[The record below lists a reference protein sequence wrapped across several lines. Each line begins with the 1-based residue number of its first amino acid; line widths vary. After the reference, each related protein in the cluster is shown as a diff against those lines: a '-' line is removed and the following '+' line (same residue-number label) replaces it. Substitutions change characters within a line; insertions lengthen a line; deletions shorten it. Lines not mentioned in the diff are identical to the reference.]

1 MKHSPFSAPK
11 RPSPLKLG
19 WTLIKDSAT
28 GWSDDKAS
36 RLAAALS
43 YYTIFSIAPLL
54 IMAIAIAGLAFG
66 KEAASNQIFQ
76 QIRGLVGDTGALA
89 IQAMVQ
95 GAWKSGGGIF
105 ATMVAAITLFI
116 GASSVFGQLQDA
128 LNSIWH
134 VEPKPGQG
142 VKGFLRSRFLSFSM
156 VLVIGFLLL
165 VSLVLSAALAGVGH
179 YLDSILPIPAV
190 LLQALNFAVSFAVTS
205 VLFTLIYKVLPDVT
219 VKWKDVWIGGAV
231 TALLFS
237 LGRLGIG
244 YYLGRGTVSSGYGAA
259 GSLVVILIWIY
270 YSSQILFFGAEFT
283 KVYANTFGSHI
294 KPSPNAKAVT
304 SADRANQGL
313 EPDAKSPH
321 TAGHPVPEA
330 HAAQSEPES
339 VARAD
344 GRDQGDHGRKEVG
357 QPMAAG
363 KALRYPHNMQAR
375 IMRMLMKKALLMLPF
390 GSIGYWLSRAYWK
403 TRVRPSR

>member
-1 MKHSPFSAPK
+1 MKHTPFPAPK

-76 QIRGLVGDTGALA
+76 QIRGLVGDTGAVA

-95 GAWKSGGGIF
+95 GAGKSGGGIF
-105 ATMVAAITLFI
+105 ATVVAAITLFI

-165 VSLVLSAALAGVGH
+165 VSLVLMIG
-179 YLDSILPIPAV
+179 
-190 LLQALNFAVSFAVTS
+190 LL
-205 VLFTLIYKVLPDVT
+205 
-219 VKWKDVWIGGAV
+219 
-231 TALLFS
+231 
-237 LGRLGIG
+237 
-244 YYLGRGTVSSGYGAA
+244 
-259 GSLVVILIWIY
+259 
-270 YSSQILFFGAEFT
+270 
-283 KVYANTFGSHI
+283 
-294 KPSPNAKAVT
+294 
-304 SADRANQGL
+304 
-313 EPDAKSPH
+313 
-321 TAGHPVPEA
+321 
-330 HAAQSEPES
+330 
-339 VARAD
+339 
-344 GRDQGDHGRKEVG
+344 
-357 QPMAAG
+357 
-363 KALRYPHNMQAR
+363 
-375 IMRMLMKKALLMLPF
+375 
-390 GSIGYWLSRAYWK
+390 
-403 TRVRPSR
+403 